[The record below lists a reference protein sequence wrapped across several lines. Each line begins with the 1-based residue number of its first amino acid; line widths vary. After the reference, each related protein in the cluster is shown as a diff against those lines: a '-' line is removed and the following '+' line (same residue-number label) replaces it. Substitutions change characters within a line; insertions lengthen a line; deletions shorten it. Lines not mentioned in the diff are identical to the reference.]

1 MGRETEQIFLKTYRL
16 PIVRETVLSITN
28 YQESTNQNHSEIS
41 SRLLE

>member
-28 YQESTNQNHSEIS
+28 YQESTNQTTVRSLHAC
-41 SRLLE
+41 